1 MFLEYDLLDR
11 FQAARDAGFGAVEVQ
26 FPYDVPVADLKSAK
40 DDADV
45 EITVINVGVGD
56 LVEGGPGLA
65 AVPGRED
72 EFKQAV
78 DVACEY
84 AEVLNPLNMN
94 ILAGWPSMD
103 EFAREECLG
112 VLVGNARY
120 AAGALQECGVTAL
133 VEAVN
138 TRDRAGYL
146 IHTTDQALELLPT
159 SPFILGTPSHFSIHP
174 GKLPPTSPRI
184 LGAPTIFASGAPRRK
199 APWVQIDVP
208 VGVAAGRLA
217 SPCSGSQAQPLVAA
231 GCANVP
237 VGRAQCRRP
246 KRRAGAAAG
255 ARQGAGPRV
264 GCATLC
270 IAACGVGLG
279 RVVAVGR
286 GGSAGRALVFRE
298 VACLLANGWCLP
310 PVQKIAKMP

>member
-1 MFLEYDLLDR
+1 MLRFSANISLMFLEYDLLDR

-146 IHTTDQALELLPT
+146 IHTTDQALG
-159 SPFILGTPSHFSIHP
+159 IIARADHP
-174 GKLPPTSPRI
+174 NLAIEYDIYHMQIMEGDL
-184 LGAPTIFASGAPRRK
+184 APTIEKHLDNIGHIQFADTPGRHEPGTGEINFPFLFEA
-199 APWVQIDVP
+199 IDKM
-208 VGVAAGRLA
+208 GYTGWLAAEY
-217 SPCSGSQAQPLVAA
+217 SP
-231 GCANVP
+231 
-237 VGRAQCRRP
+237 
-246 KRRAGAAAG
+246 
-255 ARQGAGPRV
+255 QGK
-264 GCATLC
+264 TEN
-270 IAACGVGLG
+270 GLG
-279 RVVAVGR
+279 W
-286 GGSAGRALVFRE
+286 LQPY
-298 VACLLANGWCLP
+298 L
-310 PVQKIAKMP
+310 K